1 MDARDFCDGMR
12 ADMIAWKAKILD
24 LAVKADQLKAED
36 QDKAWEQFNEL
47 KTLVA
52 ELEGKIEDLRN
63 ECPEDW
69 SPHKEE
75 IERTRDNMHSKF
87 EEAIDY
93 IGRYI

>member
-12 ADMIAWKAKILD
+12 ADMTAWKAKILD
-24 LAVKADQLKAED
+24 LAVKADRLKDED
-36 QDKAWEQFNEL
+36 RDKAWEQFSEL

-52 ELEGKIEDLRN
+52 ELEQKIEDLRT
-63 ECPEDW
+63 ECPADW
-69 SPHKEE
+69 SPHKKE
-75 IERTRDNMHSKF
+75 IEKRKEDMHNKF